1 MLEGV
6 KRRTSMCQVYYCT
19 FYIRERYIVSVSS
32 NFLTQISHGTRTKCR
47 KTRAMLRYFSAVA
60 CLALK
65 QLRHFYGS
73 KCSFAKIAIPYTIYL
88 SLNLP
93 EFYV

>member
-6 KRRTSMCQVYYCT
+6 KRRTSMCQAYYCT